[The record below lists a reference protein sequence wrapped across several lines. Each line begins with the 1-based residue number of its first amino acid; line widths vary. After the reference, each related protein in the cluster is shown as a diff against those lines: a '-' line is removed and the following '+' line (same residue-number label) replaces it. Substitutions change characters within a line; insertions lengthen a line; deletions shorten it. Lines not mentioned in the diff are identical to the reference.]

1 MREPISFRPSAAAT
15 PSRLKLWAGRISWA
29 AVAPLVE
36 FAARF
41 SRTVILS
48 RLLVPGEFGIAV
60 AITIVITTAEL
71 ATDVGL
77 DKFVLLKSAAD
88 ARHALAAAQ
97 ALQIFRGLLLFAA
110 IAVLA
115 VPAVR
120 FFGIPQA
127 VASFEFAALIPLVRS
142 FGHLGIQQI
151 QRDYDYRPAALT
163 VTASSVAGLAVAALA
178 AATVLPDHRVIIL
191 AFLVDAAVYAAT
203 SNILAHA
210 PMRVIPDRETLRQ
223 ALAYGLPLTLNG
235 AALAVISQ
243 ADRMVVG
250 RFFGMDILGVYAV
263 VLGLAVAPISLLL
276 QTAGTLGMSM
286 LARSRDTPKRYFE
299 TYLWLT
305 WFYAFLAFGYAS
317 FVGLTLDVLVPFV
330 FGKAYAVGTDTVIL
344 ISAIVF
350 LRILRAGGPT
360 VALLVSGA
368 TTRLMLANL
377 MSVFGIA
384 AAAGLAQVHPV
395 LTSVLA
401 GVLFGD
407 VLTMVLLQWAAV
419 AGIPNGLGSLWRC
432 LAVAG
437 AGVAIL
443 TTTLRILPD
452 PSWINR
458 GIVAASCALPA
469 AILGWGVLWRWRLR
483 EIN

>member
-1 MREPISFRPSAAAT
+1 MHEPTSLRPSAAAI
-15 PSRLKLWAGRISWA
+15 PSRLKLWAGRISLA
-29 AVAPLVE
+29 AVTPLIL

-41 SRTVILS
+41 GRTFILS
-48 RLLVPGEFGIAV
+48 RLLAPSEFGITV

-77 DKFVLLKSAAD
+77 EKFILLKPAAD
-88 ARHALAAAQ
+88 AHRALAAAH

-110 IAVLA
+110 IVVLA
-115 VPAVR
+115 APAAT
-120 FFGIPQA
+120 FFGVPQTA
-127 VASFEFAALIPLVRS
+127 ASFEFAGLVPLVRS

-151 QRDYDYRPAALT
+151 QRDYDYRPVALAH
-163 VTASSVAGLAVAALA
+163 TASNVSGLAVAALA
-178 AATVLPDHRVIIL
+178 AATILPDHRVIIL
-191 AFLVDAAVYAAT
+191 VFLVDAAVYVAA
-203 SNILAHA
+203 SHRLAQA

-223 ALAYGLPLTLNG
+223 SLDYGLPLMLNG
-235 AALAVISQ
+235 VGLALISQ

-250 RFFGMDILGVYAV
+250 RFFSIDILGVYAV
-263 VLGLAVAPISLLL
+263 ILGLAVAPISPLM
-276 QTAGTLGMSM
+276 QTIGTLGMST
-286 LARSRDTPKRYFE
+286 LARSRDTPKRYLA
-299 TYLWLT
+299 TYLWLA
-305 WFYAFLAFGYAS
+305 WFYAFAAFGYAA
-317 FVGLTLDVLVPFV
+317 FIGLTLDVLVPLV
-330 FGKAYAVGTDTVIL
+330 FGKAYAVGSDTVIL

-368 TTRLMLANL
+368 TTRLTLGNL
-377 MSVFGIA
+377 MSVFGVA
-384 AAAGLAQVHPV
+384 AAAALAHAHPV

-407 VLTMVLLQWAAV
+407 ILTMVVLQWAAI
-419 AGIPNGLGSLWRC
+419 AGIPNEIGSLWRC
-432 LAVAG
+432 FAVAG

-443 TTTLRILPD
+443 TTTLMLLPD
-452 PSWINR
+452 PSWTNR

-483 EIN
+483 ELT

>member
-1 MREPISFRPSAAAT
+1 
-15 PSRLKLWAGRISWA
+15 
-29 AVAPLVE
+29 
-36 FAARF
+36 
-41 SRTVILS
+41 
-48 RLLVPGEFGIAV
+48 
-60 AITIVITTAEL
+60 
-71 ATDVGL
+71 
-77 DKFVLLKSAAD
+77 
-88 ARHALAAAQ
+88 
-97 ALQIFRGLLLFAA
+97 
-110 IAVLA
+110 
-115 VPAVR
+115 
-120 FFGIPQA
+120 
-127 VASFEFAALIPLVRS
+127 
-142 FGHLGIQQI
+142 
-151 QRDYDYRPAALT
+151 
-163 VTASSVAGLAVAALA
+163 
-178 AATVLPDHRVIIL
+178 VIIL

-223 ALAYGLPLTLNG
+223 ALAYGVPLMLNG

-286 LARSRDTPKRYFE
+286 LARSRDTPKRYLE
-299 TYLWLT
+299 NYLWLT
-305 WFYAFLAFGYAS
+305 WFYAFLAFGYAG
-317 FVGLTLDVLVPFV
+317 FTGLTLDVLVPFV

-350 LRILRAGGPT
+350 LRILRAGAPT

-368 TTRLMLANL
+368 TTRLMLGNL

-419 AGIPNGLGSLWRC
+419 APIPNGLGSLWRC

-437 AGVAIL
+437 AGVATL

-452 PSWINR
+452 PSWTNR
-458 GIVAASCALPA
+458 AIVAASCALPA